1 MPDEPRTAP
10 DSDFPHQAARD
21 GVTLEGVVQR
31 LVYQQEES
39 GYAVVALRD
48 AAGNEAIAVGSLL
61 GTRPGETLRLTG
73 AWAVHPKYGRR
84 FQVESFVSISPRT
97 VTGLEQYLG
106 SGLVPGIGPVFA
118 RRLVAHFGLATL
130 DVLDHS
136 SRRLREVPGIGAVR
150 AERAA
155 AAWRAQRERR
165 GTLVFL
171 QSHGIS
177 AAHATR
183 IYRQFGARA
192 RAVLEDDPYRVAA
205 QVRGMGFKT
214 ADRIAAKLGIAPDSP
229 RRVAAGVR
237 HELTVAAAGG
247 DVYLPVGELR
257 QRTLALLELEE
268 PHRDPHRVDAALA
281 ALQADGRVVV
291 ERAAAATD
299 RDRAPPAADRE
310 RAADHHEPPAALHEP
325 NTTHR
330 EPDAA
335 LHERAAVYLPNLFA
349 AEQRAAER
357 LAALMRAAAAGP
369 TPAGAHTGT
378 TAAAGIELS
387 PAQRAATE
395 TLLRHKVALLTGGPG
410 TGKTTLVRWIAQR
423 FARAGARV
431 VLSAPTGRAAKRLEE
446 ATGMR
451 AGTIHRLLEF
461 SPRHGAFTR
470 TRENPLTAD
479 LVVVDEASML
489 EIELLAALLDAT
501 PDGCRVLFV
510 GDADQ
515 LPSVGPGAV
524 LADLAAIRPIPTV
537 RLTEVFRQSAASRI
551 VQVAH
556 AINRGAFDPHAAAV
570 ATGSSDFY
578 LIVRS
583 DPEQLAQTV
592 ETLVTTRIPRRFG
605 LDPRS
610 EIQVLSPMNR
620 GPLGTAQLNARLRAK
635 LNQPR
640 GGRQDA
646 AASAEPAHS
655 AADAEARRLRA
666 GDRVIQTRN
675 NYQLEVYN
683 GDIGQVEET
692 DVEAATVRV
701 SYGGRSVLY
710 SGPDRDDLAL
720 AYAISIHRAQGSEFP
735 AVVVPVH
742 TQHYVMLRR
751 NLLYTAVTRGKRLV
765 VLVGSMRA
773 IALAVQR
780 GAERAR
786 FSALPQR
793 VAACWQ
799 ELGAATGPRPG
810 RAGQPR

>member
-1 MPDEPRTAP
+1 M
-10 DSDFPHQAARD
+10 
-21 GVTLEGVVQR
+21 
-31 LVYQQEES
+31 
-39 GYAVVALRD
+39 
-48 AAGNEAIAVGSLL
+48 
-61 GTRPGETLRLTG
+61 
-73 AWAVHPKYGRR
+73 
-84 FQVESFVSISPRT
+84 
-97 VTGLEQYLG
+97 
-106 SGLVPGIGPVFA
+106 PGIGPVFA

-130 DVLDHS
+130 DVLDHA

-155 AAWRAQRERR
+155 AAWGAQRERR
-165 GTLVFL
+165 GTLLFL

-247 DVYLPVGELR
+247 DVFLPAGELR
-257 QRTLALLELEE
+257 QRTLALLELDEQ
-268 PHRDPHRVDAALA
+268 HRDPHRVDAALA

-291 ERAAAATD
+291 EQAAATTD
-299 RDRAPPAADRE
+299 HDRAPPAADRE
-310 RAADHHEPPAALHEP
+310 RAADHREPNTTHREPDAALREP

-335 LHERAAVYLPNLFA
+335 LHELDAVYLPNLFA

-378 TAAAGIELS
+378 AAAAPGPARATAAVGIELS

-410 TGKTTLVRWIAQR
+410 TGKTTLVRWIAHR

-556 AINRGAFDPHAAAV
+556 AINRGAFDPHAAAI
-570 ATGSSDFY
+570 ATGTSDFY

-620 GPLGTAQLNARLRAK
+620 GPLGTTQLNARLRAK
-635 LNQPR
+635 LNLPR

-646 AASAEPAHS
+646 AASAEPADS

-692 DVEAATVRV
+692 DAEAATVRV

-786 FSALPQR
+786 CSALPQR

-799 ELGAATGPRPG
+799 ELGAAPAPPAG